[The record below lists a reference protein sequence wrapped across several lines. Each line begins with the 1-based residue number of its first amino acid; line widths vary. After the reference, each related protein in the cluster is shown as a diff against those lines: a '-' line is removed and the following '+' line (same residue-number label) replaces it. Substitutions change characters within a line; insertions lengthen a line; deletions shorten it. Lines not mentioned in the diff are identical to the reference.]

1 MKRIEIFC
9 VCLLLGVLGTVLFRG
24 SLDYPM
30 VFDDEIYLRENPI
43 FKDAQNF
50 KAIFY
55 NFKGV
60 ATMASKLGIE
70 GDVSTNFLMRPLTYL
85 SFHWNYRLGALNP
98 WGFRF
103 VNIAIHSANALL
115 VWYLA
120 HLLVL
125 KSGALQA
132 AVPRARHL
140 IPSLSCLLFFVHPL
154 QIESVIYIIQRAT
167 SLCTLFYLCALI
179 AHIEATT
186 RSSGLWRTASVLC
199 ALGAMFSKET
209 GVTVP
214 VLAVALDVA
223 AFQTPLRQACW
234 RARSLLVLL
243 PILPLLLAAVSYAQT
258 GALTGGSVVNIASNS
273 ADPAYGVHYALT
285 QPSVWLRYLGL
296 LAWPVGL
303 NIDPDVALVKN
314 LTDVRFWGASLSLV
328 FLFGAAAWSYTQP
341 LRRATN
347 GAIFVGALWFALT
360 LLPDSSLV
368 PLPDCMAE
376 HRTYLSSVGFC
387 LVAATLVCSIP
398 FSQGVVVAIAVV
410 MTLSL
415 SATTFARSKVW
426 ASTLRLWRD
435 ACDKKPLKAR
445 PWLNLGAA
453 YFEAGKLE
461 ASEDAF
467 IQSIQVAP
475 SVPAFANL
483 ACVNLHRNQPQ
494 RAYDFARMGL
504 QCRPSGYDPM
514 LLMNLGDSC
523 RQLRLSQEA
532 IDAYREALQLIPS
545 RLDIRLR
552 LCDALLQ
559 TMNTTSALEVL
570 QEGVVHHPK
579 SPELE
584 KAIATV
590 EGMKNQFR
598 LRLGP

>member
-1 MKRIEIFC
+1 MKRVELLC

-24 SLDYPM
+24 SLNYPM

-43 FKDAQNF
+43 FKNAENF
-50 KAIFY
+50 KAIFS

-60 ATMASKLGIE
+60 ATMAAKIGIE

-85 SFHWNYRLGALNP
+85 SFHWNYRVGALNP
-98 WGFRF
+98 LGFRV

-120 HLLVL
+120 HLLAL
-125 KSGALQA
+125 KS
-132 AVPRARHL
+132 RARHL
-140 IPSLSCLLFFVHPL
+140 IPSLSCLFFFVHPL

-167 SLCTLFYLCALI
+167 SLCTFFYLCTLI
-179 AHIEATT
+179 AHIKANT
-186 RSSGLWRTASVLC
+186 RPSVLWRTASVLC

-214 VLAVALDVA
+214 VLAVALDIA

-234 RARSLLVLL
+234 RARMLLVLL
-243 PILPLLLAAVSYAQT
+243 PILPLLLTAVSYAQT
-258 GALTGGSVVNIASNS
+258 GALTGGAVVNIASNS
-273 ADPAYGVHYALT
+273 ADPSYGWHYALT
-285 QPSVWLRYLGL
+285 QPIVWLRYLGL

-303 NIDPDVALVKN
+303 NVDPDVVLVKSI
-314 LTDVRFWGASLSLV
+314 TDVRFWGASLSLI
-328 FLFGAAAWSYTQP
+328 FLFRAAAWSYTQP
-341 LRRATN
+341 SRRATN
-347 GAIFVGALWFALT
+347 GAIFLGAGWFALT

-368 PLPDCMAE
+368 PLPDCMSE
-376 HRTYLSSVGFC
+376 HRTYLPSVGFC

-398 FSQGVVVAIAVV
+398 FSQGLVGAVATVI
-410 MTLSL
+410 TLSL
-415 SATTFARSKVW
+415 AATTFVRSKVW
-426 ASTLRLWRD
+426 SSPQSLWKD
-435 ACDKKPLKAR
+435 ACDKKPLKPR

-475 SVPAFANL
+475 SVPAFSNL

-504 QCRPSGYDPM
+504 QCRPSGYDP
-514 LLMNLGDSC
+514 LLLVNLGDSC
-523 RQLRLSQEA
+523 RQLSRLQEA

-570 QEGVVHHPK
+570 YEGFIHHPK

-590 EGMKNQFR
+590 EGMKNQYR